1 MLVLAGAA
9 GTVHAQSPEQRA
21 PPATPTSFSRW
32 REPNIVGHAQMCRR
46 GTALWLP
53 LAAAWSSGEGRHTG
67 RRDGLHRP
75 PGRQRAWGYAGL

>member
-32 REPNIVGHAQMCRR
+32 REP
-46 GTALWLP
+46 
-53 LAAAWSSGEGRHTG
+53 
-67 RRDGLHRP
+67 
-75 PGRQRAWGYAGL
+75 